1 MDDLR
6 LVGAQRQRVGFRRA
20 VACAVFLLLSATGC
34 NRSAPSAP
42 TAPEVVVAEVLSK
55 RIVDWDEYSGRFAAV
70 DSVDVRPRASGY
82 VDEVHFREGQFVKR
96 GDVLVTIDP
105 RPYKADYDR
114 AQAGIALAQSQLELA
129 EIEAERATRL
139 RETGAVPREELDKRI
154 SQRNQTR
161 ASVAAA
167 RATAESA
174 ALMLSFTEVHAPVDG
189 RVSRAE
195 VTRGNLVTGG
205 DSGGTLLTTI
215 VSVDPIYVYFDGD
228 ENAYLR
234 YNAMARDGS
243 RRSSRD
249 APNPVR
255 IGLADEAGFP
265 HEGHIDFVDNQI
277 NTKTGTIRVRAVLD
291 NKAGLFTPGLFARV
305 QLLGSGEYD
314 AILVEDRAIATD
326 QNQRFVYVL
335 GADNKLEYR
344 AVELGRIVD
353 GLRVV
358 RKGLAKGDVVVT
370 SGLQR
375 ARPGIVVSPTQ
386 RPMGES
392 MKVASG
398 AAST

>member
-1 MDDLR
+1 MNHLR
-6 LVGAQRQRVGFRRA
+6 LVGAQRSSVGLRGI
-20 VACAVFLLLSATGC
+20 VTCAALLFVVGC
-34 NRSAPSAP
+34 NRGTPPAS
-42 TAPEVVVAEVLSK
+42 TAPQVVVAEVLS
-55 RIVDWDEYSGRFAAV
+55 RQIADWDEYSGRFAAV

-82 VDEVHFREGQFVKR
+82 VDEVRFHEGQLVKR
-96 GDVLVTIDP
+96 GDVLVTIDQ

-114 AQAGIALAQSQLELA
+114 ASAGVALAQSQLELA
-129 EIEAERATRL
+129 ELEAKRAQTL
-139 RETGAVPREELDKRI
+139 RTTGAIPVEELDKRL

-167 RATAESA
+167 RAALESA
-174 ALMLSFTEVHAPVDG
+174 ALMLSFTEVLAPIDG

-215 VSVDPIYVYFDGD
+215 VSVDPMYVYFDGD

-234 YNAMARDGS
+234 YNAMAREGS

-255 IGLADEAGFP
+255 VGLADETGFP

-277 NTKTGTIRVRAVLD
+277 NPKTGTIRVRAVLE
-291 NKAGLFTPGLFARV
+291 NNLGLFTPGLFARV
-305 QLLGSGEYD
+305 QLLGSGQYD

-344 AVELGRIVD
+344 PVELGRIVD

-358 RKGLAKGDVVVT
+358 RKGLAKGDVIVT

-375 ARPGIVVSPTQ
+375 ARPGIVVSATQ

-392 MKVASG
+392 MNVAAGG
-398 AAST
+398 APPT